1 MDSSIFRV
9 HSISWRFGVTRRVIG
24 RGEEATGNHFS
35 TSMPRLLDKPE
46 SGVLA
51 NSSSKT
57 APAGRTMLLGRVS
70 YSSCLCKANGS
81 VACGRVMAETM
92 ATLAFLSALAM
103 FLSPL
108 VEKGKWL
115 ATITAVLAFLA
126 FVQSPFEGIH
136 QSGGSALIIVTA
148 MCGMIQYHIYNGV
161 NKKYLNGFGGAVT
174 FVLLLAMYPESGIK
188 ETVNEYT
195 TTEGV
200 IAIFESILAGIVLAQ
215 LMYNS
220 INFDTKNSIGILLIL
235 VSLALLSNLVSY
247 SELFVVIISL
257 CFVGFLPFLEERITP
272 KIGSGKGR
280 ANALAIST
288 LIGIILIFAITYASL
303 SSVNRIGDGNGA
315 IAVALWLTVA
325 VTAIGLIGMLLPL
338 FGFDEHPRPEAWG
351 WRFGLSVSAILIS
364 LQTDLSGHLLLGI
377 ALAILISVSSP
388 LVLEKGQQKAAQ

>member
-1 MDSSIFRV
+1 
-9 HSISWRFGVTRRVIG
+9 
-24 RGEEATGNHFS
+24 
-35 TSMPRLLDKPE
+35 
-46 SGVLA
+46 
-51 NSSSKT
+51 
-57 APAGRTMLLGRVS
+57 
-70 YSSCLCKANGS
+70 
-81 VACGRVMAETM
+81 MAETM

-115 ATITAVLAFLA
+115 ATITAGFAFLA

-148 MCGMIQYHIYNGV
+148 MCGMNQYHIYNDV

-235 VSLALLSNLVSY
+235 VSLALLSNLGSY

-288 LIGIILIFAITYASL
+288 LIGVILIFAITYASL

>member
-1 MDSSIFRV
+1 
-9 HSISWRFGVTRRVIG
+9 
-24 RGEEATGNHFS
+24 
-35 TSMPRLLDKPE
+35 MPRLLDKPD

-57 APAGRTMLLGRVS
+57 ASAGRTMLRGRVS
-70 YSSCLCKANGS
+70 HSSCLCKANGS

-115 ATITAVLAFLA
+115 AATTALLSFLA

-148 MCGMIQYHIYNGV
+148 MCGMIQYHIYNGM
-161 NKKYLNGFGGAVT
+161 NRKYLNGFAGAVT
-174 FVLLLAMYPESGIK
+174 FVLLLSMYPESGIK

-195 TTEGV
+195 TTDGV

-220 INFDTKNSIGILLIL
+220 INFDSKNSIGILLIL
-235 VSLALLSNLVSY
+235 ISLGLLSNLVSY
-247 SELFVVIISL
+247 SELIVVTISL
-257 CFVGFLPFLEERITP
+257 CLVGFLPFLEERITP

>member
-1 MDSSIFRV
+1 
-9 HSISWRFGVTRRVIG
+9 
-24 RGEEATGNHFS
+24 
-35 TSMPRLLDKPE
+35 
-46 SGVLA
+46 
-51 NSSSKT
+51 
-57 APAGRTMLLGRVS
+57 
-70 YSSCLCKANGS
+70 
-81 VACGRVMAETM
+81 MAETM

-115 ATITAVLAFLA
+115 PTITAVLALLA

-195 TTEGV
+195 TTEGL

-220 INFDTKNSIGILLIL
+220 INFNAKNSIGILLIF
-235 VSLALLSNLVSY
+235 VSLSLLSNLVSY
-247 SELFVVIISL
+247 SRLFVIIISL
-257 CFVGFLPFLEERITP
+257 CFIGFLPFLEERITP

-364 LQTDLSGHLLLGI
+364 LQTDLAGHLLFGI

>member
-1 MDSSIFRV
+1 
-9 HSISWRFGVTRRVIG
+9 
-24 RGEEATGNHFS
+24 
-35 TSMPRLLDKPE
+35 
-46 SGVLA
+46 
-51 NSSSKT
+51 
-57 APAGRTMLLGRVS
+57 
-70 YSSCLCKANGS
+70 
-81 VACGRVMAETM
+81 MAETM

-115 ATITAVLAFLA
+115 ATVTAVLALLA
-126 FVQSPFEGIH
+126 FLQSPFEGIH
-136 QSGGSALIIVTA
+136 QSGGSALIIVAT
-148 MCGMIQYHIYNGV
+148 MCGMIQYHIYKGV
-161 NKKYLNGFGGAVT
+161 NRKYLNGFGGAVT
-174 FVLLLAMYPESGIK
+174 FVLLLAMYPESGIR

-195 TTEGV
+195 TTEGI

-220 INFDTKNSIGILLIL
+220 INFDTKNSMGILLIL
-235 VSLALLSNLVSY
+235 VSLGLLSNLVSY
-247 SELFVVIISL
+247 SELFVVTISL
-257 CFVGFLPFLEERITP
+257 CFIGFLPFLEDRITS

-280 ANALAIST
+280 ANALAISI

-377 ALAILISVSSP
+377 ALAILISISSP

>member
-1 MDSSIFRV
+1 
-9 HSISWRFGVTRRVIG
+9 
-24 RGEEATGNHFS
+24 
-35 TSMPRLLDKPE
+35 
-46 SGVLA
+46 
-51 NSSSKT
+51 
-57 APAGRTMLLGRVS
+57 
-70 YSSCLCKANGS
+70 
-81 VACGRVMAETM
+81 MAETM

-115 ATITAVLAFLA
+115 PTITAVLALLA

-136 QSGGSALIIVTA
+136 QSGGSALIIVTS

-220 INFDTKNSIGILLIL
+220 INFDAKNSIGILLIL
-235 VSLALLSNLVSY
+235 VSLSLLSNLVSY
-247 SELFVVIISL
+247 SGLIVIIISL
-257 CFVGFLPFLEERITP
+257 CFIGFLPFLEERITP

-288 LIGIILIFAITYASL
+288 LIGIVLIFAITYASL

-351 WRFGLSVSAILIS
+351 WRFGLSVSPILIS

>member
-1 MDSSIFRV
+1 
-9 HSISWRFGVTRRVIG
+9 
-24 RGEEATGNHFS
+24 
-35 TSMPRLLDKPE
+35 
-46 SGVLA
+46 
-51 NSSSKT
+51 
-57 APAGRTMLLGRVS
+57 
-70 YSSCLCKANGS
+70 
-81 VACGRVMAETM
+81 MAETM

-115 ATITAVLAFLA
+115 ATVTAVLALLA

-136 QSGGSALIIVTA
+136 QSGGSALIIVTT
-148 MCGMIQYHIYNGV
+148 MCGMIQYHIYNGA
-161 NKKYLNGFGGAVT
+161 NRKYLNGFGGAVT

-200 IAIFESILAGIVLAQ
+200 TAIFESILAGIVLAQ
-215 LMYNS
+215 LLYNS

-235 VSLALLSNLVSY
+235 VSLGLFSNLVSY
-247 SELFVVIISL
+247 PELFVVIISL
-257 CFVGFLPFLEERITP
+257 CFVGFLPFLEERITS

-288 LIGIILIFAITYASL
+288 LIGIILIFAVTYASI

-377 ALAILISVSSP
+377 ALAILISISSP
-388 LVLEKGQQKAAQ
+388 LVLEKGRQKPAQ

>member
-1 MDSSIFRV
+1 M
-9 HSISWRFGVTRRVIG
+9 SWRFGVTRRVIG
-24 RGEEATGNHFS
+24 SGEEATGNHFS

-46 SGVLA
+46 RGVLA
-51 NSSSKT
+51 NSSSKP
-57 APAGRTMLLGRVS
+57 ASAGRTMLPGRVS

-81 VACGRVMAETM
+81 VVCGRVMAETM

-115 ATITAVLAFLA
+115 ATITAALAFLA

-136 QSGGSALIIVTA
+136 QSGGSALIIVTS
-148 MCGMIQYHIYNGV
+148 MCGMIQYHIHNGM

-174 FVLLLAMYPESGIK
+174 FVLLLAMYPESGIR

-220 INFDTKNSIGILLIL
+220 INFDNKNSIGILLIL
-235 VSLALLSNLVSY
+235 VSLGLLSNLVSY
-247 SELFVVIISL
+247 SELFVVTISL
-257 CFVGFLPFLEERITP
+257 CFVGFLPYLEERITP

-303 SSVNRIGDGNGA
+303 SSVNRIGDGSGA

>member
-1 MDSSIFRV
+1 MK
-9 HSISWRFGVTRRVIG
+9 H
-24 RGEEATGNHFS
+24 ELQPNQEALG
-35 TSMPRLLDKPE
+35 LLR
-46 SGVLA
+46 
-51 NSSSKT
+51 N
-57 APAGRTMLLGRVS
+57 R
-70 YSSCLCKANGS
+70 
-81 VACGRVMAETM
+81 
-92 ATLAFLSALAM
+92 
-103 FLSPL
+103 
-108 VEKGKWL
+108 
-115 ATITAVLAFLA
+115 ITAGVVEIDEDTMISLLQGNAPLREEFVTEIERGSFVLK
-126 FVQSPFEGIH
+126 
-136 QSGGSALIIVTA
+136 
-148 MCGMIQYHIYNGV
+148 CGE
-161 NKKYLNGFGGAVT
+161 F
-174 FVLLLAMYPESGIK
+174 LLLAMYPENGIR

-200 IAIFESILAGIVLAQ
+200 KAIFESFLAGIVLSQ

-220 INFDTKNSIGILLIL
+220 INFDTKNSIVILLIL
-235 VSLALLSNLVSY
+235 VSLGLLSNLVSY
-247 SELFVVIISL
+247 SELFVVTISL
-257 CFVGFLPFLEERITP
+257 CFVGFLPSLENRITS

-364 LQTDLSGHLLLGI
+364 LQTDLSGHILLGI